1 MTRALVA
8 DDGAG
13 DVDIVDMRRP
23 MPQTPDLISCGV
35 QAKYLRQAANEIVR
49 DRAEITRLRGDVERL
64 TKERD
69 EARDFALRKSKEA
82 FEGNAGAVNKLGL
95 NAMDVHP
102 ILMAVQTW
110 NISTGRAREL
120 IRCWVLGTF
129 AEDMLPTGGE
139 DLGIAEDD
147 DPADV
152 LRSTRARAD
161 AAEADRHARDLAVV
175 KTALEVAAGVAE
187 TDKHRFEQYYGPT
200 AQGSYIAKTVRA
212 IDPEAVLK
220 RIEE

>member
-13 DVDIVDMRRP
+13 DVDIVDMLRP

-35 QAKYLRQAANEIVR
+35 QAKYLRQAANEMVR

-69 EARDFALRKSKEA
+69 EARDFALRK
-82 FEGNAGAVNKLGL
+82 
-95 NAMDVHP
+95 
-102 ILMAVQTW
+102 
-110 NISTGRAREL
+110 
-120 IRCWVLGTF
+120 F

-147 DPADV
+147 DPSDV